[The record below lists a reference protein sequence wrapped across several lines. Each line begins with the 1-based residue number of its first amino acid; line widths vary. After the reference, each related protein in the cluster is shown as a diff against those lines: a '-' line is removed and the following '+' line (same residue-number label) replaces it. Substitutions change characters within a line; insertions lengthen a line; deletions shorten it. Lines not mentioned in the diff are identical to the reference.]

1 MRGGRGPWTL
11 VGALGLVALAGC
23 REATPP
29 AERSTERP
37 AVTVRVHTA
46 RPETVPIEREVP
58 GTVRARSTTVIASTL
73 QGYVAEVRV
82 REGSR
87 VAAGDLLVR
96 LGDAEVSAQV
106 ARAEAARQGAV
117 AARDEAGQAL
127 AEGRAREA
135 EAAAALAE
143 ARSGLEGLGR
153 AVEEAAAALASAES
167 QAALAATTLGRYR
180 QMFEE
185 RALSQQEYDEVV
197 ARDRTARAEVQ
208 RARARLEGARAAL
221 AQHRSRVL
229 GAEHAGDAARLRIEG
244 LARRVEGA
252 EARIR
257 EAEAEGRRARTQL
270 GYTRI
275 TAPGPGVVVE
285 KTVEVGELAAPG
297 RALLRLDDP
306 SGYRLEV
313 PVASAQ
319 AAQVRVGQP
328 VEVRIDALGDGPR
341 PGRVGEVVPEADP
354 TTRTVT
360 VKVDLPPTPGLR
372 SGLYGTARVELGRA
386 ERLRVPVAA
395 VVERGQLT
403 GVYVVDDQRV
413 ARWRLVTLGPR
424 RDDRVEVLS
433 GLATGAA
440 VVVDGVGRVADGTRV
455 EVRP

>member
-1 MRGGRGPWTL
+1 MRGGYRARAL
-11 VGALGLVALAGC
+11 VGAVGLLALTGC
-23 REATPP
+23 REGTPP
-29 AERSTERP
+29 AEQASERP
-37 AVTVRVHTA
+37 AVTVRVHA
-46 RPETVPIEREVP
+46 VRPEPVPIEREVP
-58 GTVRARSTTVIASTL
+58 GTVRARTTTVVASTL

-87 VAAGDLLVR
+87 VAVGDLLVR
-96 LGDAEVSAQV
+96 LDDAEVLAQV
-106 ARAEAARQGAV
+106 ARAQAARQGAV
-117 AARDEAGQAL
+117 AARDEASQTL

-143 ARSGLEGLGR
+143 ARAGLDGLGH
-153 AVEEAAAALASAES
+153 AVEEAEATLASVES
-167 QAALAATTLGRYR
+167 QAALAGTTLGRYR

-221 AQHRSRVL
+221 AQHRSRVA
-229 GAEHAGDAARLRIEG
+229 GAEHAVEGARRRIEG
-244 LARRVEGA
+244 LARRVDGA

-257 EAEAEGRRARTQL
+257 EAEADGRRARTQL
-270 GYTRI
+270 GYARI
-275 TAPGPGVVVE
+275 MAPGPGVVVE

-328 VEVRIDALGDGPR
+328 VEVRIDALGEGR
-341 PGRVGEVVPEADP
+341 LPGRVAEIVPEADP
-354 TTRTVT
+354 ATRTVT

-386 ERLRVPVAA
+386 ERLRVPAAA

-403 GVYVVDDQRV
+403 GVYVVEDQRV
-413 ARWRLVTLGPR
+413 ARWRLVTLGGR
-424 RDDRVEVLS
+424 RDDRLEVLS
-433 GLATGAA
+433 GLVAGDL
-440 VVVDGVGRVADGTRV
+440 VVVDGLAQLNDGLRV

>member
-1 MRGGRGPWTL
+1 MREGRGVRAL
-11 VGALGLVALAGC
+11 VGALGICALAGC

-29 AERSTERP
+29 AERATERP
-37 AVTVRVHTA
+37 AVAVRVQTVR
-46 RPETVPIEREVP
+46 PEPVPVDREVP
-58 GTVRARSTTVIASTL
+58 GTVRARTTTVITSTL
-73 QGYVAEVRV
+73 QGYIVEVRV

-96 LGDAEVSAQV
+96 LDDAEVSAQV
-106 ARAEAARQGAV
+106 ARAEAARQAAV
-117 AARDEAGQAL
+117 AARDEASQAL

-143 ARSGLEGLGR
+143 ARAGLDGLGR
-153 AVEEAAAALASAES
+153 AVEEAEAALAAAES
-167 QAALAATTLGRYR
+167 QAALASITLGRYR

-208 RARARLEGARAAL
+208 RTRARLEGARAAL
-221 AQHRSRVL
+221 VQHRSRIA
-229 GAEHAGDAARLRIEG
+229 GAERAVEAARVRVDG
-244 LARRVEGA
+244 LARRVTGA
-252 EARIR
+252 EARIQ
-257 EAEAEGRRARTQL
+257 EAEAEGRRVRAQL

-275 TAPGPGVVVE
+275 AAPGPGVVVE
-285 KTVEVGELAAPG
+285 KTVEVGELATPG
-297 RALLRLDDP
+297 RSLLRLDDP

-313 PVASAQ
+313 ALPSAQ
-319 AAQVRVGQP
+319 AARVRVGQP
-328 VEVRIDALGDGPR
+328 IPVRLDGVGDGPLA
-341 PGRVGEVVPEADP
+341 GRVAEIVPEADP
-354 TTRTVT
+354 ATRTVT

-372 SGLYGTARVELGRA
+372 SGLYGTARVELARA

-403 GVYVVDDQRV
+403 GVYVVEGERV

-433 GLATGAA
+433 GLAPGDA
-440 VVVDGVGRVADGTRV
+440 VVIDGADRLADGTRV
-455 EVRP
+455 EPRP